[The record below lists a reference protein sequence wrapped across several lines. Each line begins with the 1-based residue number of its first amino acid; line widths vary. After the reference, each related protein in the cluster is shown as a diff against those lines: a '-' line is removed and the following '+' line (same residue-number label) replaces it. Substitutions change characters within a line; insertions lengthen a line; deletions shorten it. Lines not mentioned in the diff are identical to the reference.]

1 MTIEPAEL
9 TVDPGGEVTTTVT
22 VHNLGTQVAKFQLT
36 PHGPAAAFAT
46 ITPPTVSLNPGTTQQ
61 AVVRFAPPRNPQT
74 PASVVPFDIT
84 AGSTLHP
91 EVSDVAPGQLTV
103 TPFHELSAVLTPEVS
118 RGRTPSRH
126 QVCVTNGGN
135 TPVDARLAYRDENA
149 ELTFEPPDAVVTL
162 QPEAT
167 ADLPVRINGP
177 RYWFGRT
184 TSLPFAAVVTPT
196 SPQPPITLHGARRQ
210 TAMLPPWIPST
221 ALAIAIAL
229 YTAWPMPTVPQVA
242 GFTQSAAEKE
252 LREAGY
258 VVSDATPTSDPEPAG
273 LVVKTD
279 PVAGSELGRGKR
291 VRVFVSMGLCNPVCR
306 VTVPATR
313 GKTEAEARAL
323 LGGAGFTVGRVV
335 SGPSDLP
342 AGTVQET
349 SPAELTEAPTSV
361 PVTVIVS
368 SGVPLSSDLPPLGPL
383 NLPQRGSAAG
393 SQVSQPSNDPPPR
406 TPTPLPPRTPPP
418 PLTPPPSTPP
428 PSTPPP
434 STPPPLPPAERC
446 SPTPSADRRADG
458 LTIRSPGWGD
468 RVGGWNQAEGT
479 ADLASGKRLWLLLC
493 APIIGGFYLDN
504 GGPVSVSGGAWTHGF
519 GLDTTYPGDYKLYA
533 VIVNADQSPYE
544 AVERDGDGVEFG
556 RQLPRDAH
564 FVQVNVTCCS

>member
-1 MTIEPAEL
+1 MTIESAEL

-22 VHNLGTQVAKFQLT
+22 VRNLGTRVAEFQLT

-46 ITPPTVSLNPGTTQQ
+46 ITPTTVSLHPDAIQQ
-61 AVVRFAPPRNPQT
+61 AVVRFAPLRNPQS
-74 PASVVPFDIT
+74 PAGVVLFDIT
-84 AGSTLHP
+84 AGSTIHP
-91 EVSDVAPGQLTV
+91 EVSNVAHGRLTV

-135 TPVDARLAYRDENA
+135 TPVDARLAFRDENA

-162 QPEAT
+162 QPGAT

-177 RYWFGRT
+177 RHWFGRT

-196 SPQPPITLHGARRQ
+196 SPQPPITLHGTRRQ
-210 TAMLPPWIPST
+210 TAMLPPWIPGT
-221 ALAIAIAL
+221 ALAIVPIVIAL

-258 VVSDATPTSDPEPAG
+258 VVSDATPTSDREPAG

-279 PVAGSELGRGKR
+279 PGAGSELGKGKR

-313 GKTEAEARAL
+313 GKPEAEARAL
-323 LGGAGFTVGRVV
+323 LGDAGFTVGRVV

-342 AGTVQET
+342 ADTVQET

-368 SGVPLSSDLPPLGPL
+368 SGAPLSSGLPPSSPL
-383 NLPQRGSAAG
+383 NLPERGSAAG
-393 SQVSQPSNDPPPR
+393 PQVSQPSNDAQPR
-406 TPTPLPPRTPPP
+406 TSAPRTPPP
-418 PLTPPPSTPP
+418 PPPPTPPPPTPP
-428 PSTPPP
+428 PPTP
-434 STPPPLPPAERC
+434 PPPLPPAERC

-479 ADLASGKRLWLLLC
+479 ADLAPGKRLWLLLC

-504 GGPVSVSGGAWTHGF
+504 DGPVSVSGDAWTHGF

-544 AVERDGDGVEFG
+544 AVERDGNGVEFG